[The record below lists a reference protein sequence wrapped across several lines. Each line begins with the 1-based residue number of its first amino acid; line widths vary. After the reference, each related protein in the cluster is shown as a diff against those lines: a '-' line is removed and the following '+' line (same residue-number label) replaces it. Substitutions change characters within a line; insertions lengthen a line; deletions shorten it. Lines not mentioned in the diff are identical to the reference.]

1 MEVASMKALVA
12 SLMAWIA
19 AHSNYPVPEHPPVVA
34 VVPHA
39 FLERMAC
46 TGPCPILGLYPDAGV
61 VYIDESLQVDTNVC
75 ARSVLLH
82 ELVHYSQ
89 DLNGRFENQLPV
101 VRWRL
106 REREAHA
113 IQAQFLAENG
123 RTIVFGSEYAVRAFM
138 GTAC

>member
-34 VVPHA
+34 V
-39 FLERMAC
+39 MDC